1 LSARISNHLNNEFSM
16 SKPPPWRPASSRP
29 DNSDADEAQR
39 IFDTVTGPNL
49 RASDN
54 LIQAMAICGGGT
66 LCAIIGALWAWQTHS
81 PPLPGILVGGFA
93 GVVISL
99 FLSGAII
106 GIVRLRS
113 ATKRR

>member
-1 LSARISNHLNNEFSM
+1 M
-16 SKPPPWRPASSRP
+16 SKPPPWRPPSQRPVSS
-29 DNSDADEAQR
+29 DGDEAQR
-39 IFDTVTGPNL
+39 VFDTVTGPNL
-49 RASDN
+49 RARDN
-54 LIQAMAICGGGT
+54 LIQLAVISVGGA
-66 LCAIIGALWAWQTHS
+66 LCALIGALWAWQTS
-81 PPLPGILVGGFA
+81 NPPLAGILVGGFA

>member
-1 LSARISNHLNNEFSM
+1 M
-16 SKPPPWRPASSRP
+16 SKPPPWRSSSQRP
-29 DNSDADEAQR
+29 NPSDAKEAQR

-54 LIQAMAICGGGT
+54 LIQFAAICGGSV
-66 LCAIIGALWAWQTHS
+66 LCAAVGAVWAWQTQN
-81 PPLPGILVGGFA
+81 PLLVGIFLGGFV
-93 GVVISL
+93 GVVVSL
-99 FLSGAII
+99 FLSGAVI